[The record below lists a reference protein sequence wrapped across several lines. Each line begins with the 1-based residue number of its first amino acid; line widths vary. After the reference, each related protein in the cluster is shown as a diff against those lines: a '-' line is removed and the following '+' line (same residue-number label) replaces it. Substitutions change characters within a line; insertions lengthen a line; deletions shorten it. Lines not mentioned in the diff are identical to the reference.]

1 MDRKN
6 GNIIP
11 MSEREDL
18 LNNLKI
24 DRTKAPETEDSS
36 SRKLIL
42 LGIAI
47 VIVGSFSWIFLSEEE
62 LKEVTT
68 FTVKSLQMSDSSATS
83 ILDASGYVVARR
95 RATVSSKMT
104 GKVMKVFIEE
114 GMYVEEG
121 QLLAQLD
128 DSTMIAD
135 LNYSQSQLNE
145 AKRVFNRTK
154 ELAKEELASQASLD
168 AARASVEGL
177 EALNEVRKQVVQDMK
192 ILAPFSGV
200 VVYKAA
206 QPGEMI
212 SPVSAGGGFTN
223 TGICTIVDM
232 DSLEVEVD
240 VNESFINRVKP
251 GQPVI
256 TNLNA
261 YPKWDIPSEV
271 IAIIPTADRNKA
283 TVKVR
288 IALLEKDE
296 RVLPDMGSRVS
307 FLRKVETK
315 MEETPKEGVMI
326 PLAAISVSKDQSF
339 VQALKENKII
349 ITNIEIAEETANYAR
364 VTKGLESGMKV
375 IARFDDDLEDN
386 QKVIVK

>member
-1 MDRKN
+1 MNDREN
-6 GNIIP
+6 
-11 MSEREDL
+11 L

-24 DRTKAPETEDSS
+24 DRSATPSQDQSS
-36 SRKLIL
+36 LSKLYL
-42 LGIAI
+42 LGIA
-47 VIVGSFSWIFLSEEE
+47 VILVIFFSWLFLSEEE

-68 FTVKSLQMSDSSATS
+68 FTVKSLEMSDSSATS

-128 DSTMIAD
+128 DSTMLAD
-135 LNYSQSQLNE
+135 LNYSESQLNE
-145 AKRVFNRTK
+145 AKRIYDRTL
-154 ELAKEELASQASLD
+154 ELTREDLASQASLD
-168 AARASVEGL
+168 AAKASLEGL
-177 EALNEVRKQVVQDMK
+177 EALNAVRKQIVQDMK

-307 FLRKVETK
+307 FLKKLDSSRSTDSID
-315 MEETPKEGVMI
+315 GVMI
-326 PLAAISVSKDQSF
+326 PLASVSEAGGESL
-339 VQALKENKII
+339 VQVIDGSKIKLMSV
-349 ITNIEIAEETANYAR
+349 EVAEETSNYAR
-364 VTKGLESGMKV
+364 VTQGLSSGMKV
-375 IARFDDDLEDN
+375 VARFDSELTNN
-386 QKVIVK
+386 QKIIIK

>member
-1 MDRKN
+1 
-6 GNIIP
+6 
-11 MSEREDL
+11 MSERENL

-24 DRTKAPETEDSS
+24 DRSAEPSEADSPN
-36 SRKLIL
+36 KLLL
-42 LGIAI
+42 LGVA
-47 VIVGSFSWIFLSEEE
+47 VVLVGFFWWLFLSDDE

-95 RATVSSKMT
+95 RATVSSKVT

-128 DSTMIAD
+128 DSTMKAD
-135 LNYSQSQLNE
+135 LNYSQSQLDE
-145 AKRVFNRTK
+145 AIRVFNRTK

-177 EALNEVRKQVVQDMK
+177 EALNAVRKQVVNDMQ

-240 VNESFINRVKP
+240 VNEAFINRVKP

-307 FLRKVETK
+307 FLRKVENVTK
-315 MEETPKEGVMI
+315 ETPKEGVMI
-326 PLAAISVSKDQSF
+326 PLGAVSTKDGESIVQVIEGTSVEVRQ
-339 VQALKENKII
+339 
-349 ITNIEIAEETANYAR
+349 IEVAEETANYAR
-364 VTKGLESGMKV
+364 VIKGLNSGMKV
-375 IARFDDDLEDN
+375 VARFDNELEDG
-386 QKVIVK
+386 QKIIIK

>member
-1 MDRKN
+1 MSDREN
-6 GNIIP
+6 
-11 MSEREDL
+11 L

-24 DRTKAPETEDSS
+24 DRSAAPSEENLPSN
-36 SRKLIL
+36 RLYL
-42 LGIAI
+42 LGAA
-47 VIVGSFSWIFLSEEE
+47 VLLVSFFWWLFLSDDE

-114 GMYVEEG
+114 GMQVEEG
-121 QLLAQLD
+121 QILAQLD
-128 DSTMIAD
+128 DSTMVAD

-145 AKRVFNRTK
+145 AKRVFNRTR

-168 AARASVEGL
+168 SARAAVEGL
-177 EALNEVRKQVVQDMK
+177 EALNAVRKQVVQDMK

-232 DSLEVEVD
+232 ESLEVEVD
-240 VNESFINRVKP
+240 VNEAFINRVKP

-307 FLRKVETK
+307 FLKKVETQSR
-315 MEETPKEGVMI
+315 EEVKEGVMI
-326 PLAAISVSKDQSF
+326 PLAALAILDDQST
-339 VQALKENKII
+339 VQVIDGSQIKLTRVKV
-349 ITNIEIAEETANYAR
+349 AEETANYAR
-364 VTKGLESGMKV
+364 IIEGLSSGMTVVAK
-375 IARFDDDLEDN
+375 FDKELENN
-386 QKVIVK
+386 QKVIIK

>member
-1 MDRKN
+1 MSDREN
-6 GNIIP
+6 
-11 MSEREDL
+11 L

-24 DRTKAPETEDSS
+24 DRSAPPAAGGQQSS
-36 SRKLIL
+36 KLYL
-42 LGIAI
+42 LAI
-47 VIVGSFSWIFLSEEE
+47 SVLIVGLFWWLFLSDDE

-68 FTVKSLQMSDSSATS
+68 FTVKSLEMSDASATS

-121 QLLAQLD
+121 QILAQLD
-128 DSTMIAD
+128 DSTMQAD

-145 AKRVFNRTK
+145 AKRIFNRTQ
-154 ELAKEELASQASLD
+154 ELAKDELASQAALD

-177 EALNEVRKQVVQDMK
+177 EALNAIRKQVVQDMK

-240 VNESFINRVKP
+240 VNEAFINRVKP

-261 YPKWDIPSEV
+261 YPNWDIPSEV

-307 FLRKVETK
+307 FLRKVENK
-315 MEETPKEGVMI
+315 SPEIVKEGVMI
-326 PLAAISVSKDQSF
+326 PLAAVAIKDDQSV
-339 VQALKENKII
+339 VQALEGSKIRL
-349 ITNIEIAEETANYAR
+349 TKVEVAEETANYAR
-364 VTKGLESGMKV
+364 VIDGLKSGMTV
-375 IARFDDDLEDN
+375 VAIFDDELEDS
-386 QKVIVK
+386 QQVTVK